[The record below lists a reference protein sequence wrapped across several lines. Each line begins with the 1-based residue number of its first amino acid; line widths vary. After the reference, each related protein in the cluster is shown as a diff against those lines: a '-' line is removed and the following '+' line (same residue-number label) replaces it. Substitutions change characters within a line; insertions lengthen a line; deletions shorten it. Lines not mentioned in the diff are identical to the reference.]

1 MRFRPL
7 LAILFCAA
15 PLFAKPAVR
24 LVAPSDGMTLAGDR
38 FATIAWSSDAPL
50 DAEEWEAF
58 LSVDGGQYYAARI
71 TPHLDLDVRTFEFC
85 VPNIASDDVRIL
97 IRVGDERR
105 ETIVE
110 LPQRFSIRASP
121 SLDLGRRFRAAA
133 DAPEAARP
141 GDAPVVQWA
150 SGGRDGSQVVV
161 HQCASHVPTLR
172 AAIGPLA
179 PASPT
184 LSPHRGARVYGFTVA
199 RVARPLRSA
208 PRRVLVERDVL
219 RLTTRMNV

>member
-1 MRFRPL
+1 MRFRLL

-15 PLFAKPAVR
+15 PLFATSAVR
-24 LVAPSDGMTLAGDR
+24 LVAPSDGATLAGDR

-71 TPHLDLDVRTFEFC
+71 TPHLDLDVRTFQFC

-110 LPQRFSIRASP
+110 IPQRFSIRASP
-121 SLDLGRRFRAAA
+121 SLDVGRRFRTAE

-161 HQCASHVPTLR
+161 RQSSSRGEALR
-172 AAIGPLA
+172 AAILPLTT
-179 PASPT
+179 ASPT
-184 LSPHRGARVYGFTVA
+184 LSPQRGARIYRFTVA
-199 RVARPLRSA
+199 RVARPLCSA
-208 PRRVLVERDVL
+208 PRGFLVERDVL